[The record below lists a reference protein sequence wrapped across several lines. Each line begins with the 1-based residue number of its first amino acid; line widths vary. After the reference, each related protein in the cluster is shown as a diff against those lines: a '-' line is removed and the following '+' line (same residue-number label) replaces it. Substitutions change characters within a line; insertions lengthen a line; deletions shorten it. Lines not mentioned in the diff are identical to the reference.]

1 MSYHQKYLKY
11 KQKYLDLKKSLNMAQ
26 SGGAKKVKKSLD
38 IDDIVALTESPE
50 DFSAYGYELEG
61 GGQFHDSDNVR
72 TTTTIEDIV
81 GGGDAV
87 HSEVNSNSSIETSS
101 IEGLN
106 ELSSLRDSSVEKND
120 SLTIDRLSDLTTE
133 QEGGSEIFA
142 IVSDSRHDSSS
153 SSSSSDLES
162 LDSDTSDSD

>member
-1 MSYHQKYLKY
+1 MSYYQKYLKY
-11 KQKYLDLKKSLNMAQ
+11 KKKYLDLKKSLNMAQ

-162 LDSDTSDSD
+162 LDSDTSD